1 MDDLNFDKE
10 NIIVMEGNA
19 IIDVPLA

>member
-19 IIDVPLA
+19 IIDVALA